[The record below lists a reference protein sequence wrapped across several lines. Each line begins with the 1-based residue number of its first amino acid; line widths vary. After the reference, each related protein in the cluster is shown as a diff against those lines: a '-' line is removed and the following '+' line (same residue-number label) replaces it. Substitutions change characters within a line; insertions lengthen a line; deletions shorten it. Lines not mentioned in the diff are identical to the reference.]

1 MWIPGEHSRE
11 PREVPQLM
19 RSYFEVIA
27 DLKEIIRTDLAQAY
41 RSLGNGMD
49 DKRDARALS
58 TIKKQIAVHEK
69 RLELID
75 KHF

>member
-1 MWIPGEHSRE
+1 
-11 PREVPQLM
+11 M